1 MSDDAA
7 APLLTQPEA
16 AAIPPEYRASAA
28 IQLAALLAQARLVEE
43 FVLPDELEPAPV
55 FSP

>member
-16 AAIPPEYRASAA
+16 AAIPPEYRAGVAT
-28 IQLAALLAQARLVEE
+28 QLQALLAQARLVEE
-43 FVLPDELEPAPV
+43 FVLPDDLEQASASAP
-55 FSP
+55 